1 MARRGNHTLEQIKE
15 MVIEAAEDLV
25 VQGGLN
31 QLRVRT
37 IAVKIGYTVGSIY
50 MVYENMNDLILHIK
64 GRTIDAI
71 VDEMDQV
78 IDDNPV
84 VALEELANIYV
95 NYANENLNRWSMV
108 FEHQQQPNNDAP
120 EWYRNKLD
128 KLFSKFEVQFTAIN
142 PKLTASQRKQ
152 TVVSFFGGVH
162 GICLFLL
169 TTPIGGTNDKN
180 LDLYVKHLVDRF
192 TGQHSPDSTEK
203 SLRLHSKNRE
213 KQSIQAAYS
222 TAC

>member
-15 MVIEAAEDLV
+15 MVIEAAEELV

-31 QLRVRT
+31 QLRVRN

-64 GRTIDAI
+64 GRTLDAI

-78 IDDNPV
+78 TGENPV
-84 VALEELANIYV
+84 IALEELANIYV

-108 FEHQQQPNNDAP
+108 FEHQQQPNHDAP

-128 KLFSKFEVQFTAIN
+128 KLFSKFDAQFAALN

-180 LDLYVKHLVDRF
+180 LGLYVKHLVGHF
-192 TGQHSPDSTEK
+192 TWQHNPDLTEK
-203 SLRLHSKNRE
+203 SLRLLSKERD
-213 KQSIQAAYS
+213 KQNFQAAYS